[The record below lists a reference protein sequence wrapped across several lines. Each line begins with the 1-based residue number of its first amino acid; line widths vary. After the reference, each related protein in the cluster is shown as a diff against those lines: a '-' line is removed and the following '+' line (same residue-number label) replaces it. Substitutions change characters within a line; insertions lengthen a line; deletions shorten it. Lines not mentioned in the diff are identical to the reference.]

1 MGEQEVTQFLSSLA
15 TDRNLSASSQNQ
27 ALSALLFLYQ
37 NVLGRELDW
46 LDRVVRAKRSLR
58 VPMVLSREEV
68 TAVLNRLH
76 GTPWLMASLLYGA
89 GLRVL
94 ECARLRV
101 KDVDLSRKELTVR
114 DGKGRKDRVTLV
126 PGMLVATLTAQLE
139 RVQVQH
145 RSDLQQGGGFVE
157 LPYALRRKYPQ
168 AARQWGWQW
177 VFPATRTY
185 LHPETRERRRHHLDE
200 SVLQRAVRQAVRE
213 AGIAKPATCHTLRHY
228 AGTGIT
234 GTRLPQPY
242 SKTVTTFARSRNFS
256 DIET

>member
-157 LPYALRRKYPQ
+157 LPYVEPNRSAVGLERQPVPQ
-168 AARQWGWQW
+168 R
-177 VFPATRTY
+177 
-185 LHPETRERRRHHLDE
+185 
-200 SVLQRAVRQAVRE
+200 
-213 AGIAKPATCHTLRHY
+213 CC
-228 AGTGIT
+228 
-234 GTRLPQPY
+234 
-242 SKTVTTFARSRNFS
+242 
-256 DIET
+256 